1 MRDFADVKTGGL
13 INCEVA
19 EEALAAMNIDSEGL
33 DELDRRILT
42 AIADK
47 FNGGPVGLETLS
59 ISVSEEQD
67 TLTDVIEPFLIQ
79 KGFLQRTP
87 RGRMITP
94 KAAKHLGLHIH
105 EDGNSLFKDL

>member
-1 MRDFADVKTGGL
+1 
-13 INCEVA
+13 
-19 EEALAAMNIDSEGL
+19 MNIDSEGL

-47 FNGGPVGLETLS
+47 FNGGPVGLETLA

-87 RGRMITP
+87 RGRMLTA
-94 KAAKHLGLHIH
+94 KAAKHLGIHIH
-105 EDGNSLFKDL
+105 KEDSLFENGLGSDNS